1 MLKDSSILEDS
12 TSLAN
17 SKNLDNTTKLE
28 DQKNSQQIAPKLI
41 ISRIGND
48 SYQVKEKF
56 PYTCMACPSKFQQLS
71 EAKNHFF
78 LKHQEAKPVDSIT
91 EDIGNININKSRPN
105 SDTDSDINCSY

>member
-1 MLKDSSILEDS
+1 MTIICPEYQNNRLE
-12 TSLAN
+12 
-17 SKNLDNTTKLE
+17 
-28 DQKNSQQIAPKLI
+28 
-41 ISRIGND
+41 
-48 SYQVKEKF
+48 EKF